1 MAQSVTWEQ
10 ALEILKELK
19 ENTAYHIV
27 AQLRQKRLNKLS
39 QKTKAISCSNTTV
52 MNILNKI

>member
-19 ENTAYHIV
+19 EKYSLSYCGPATPEEAEQVV
-27 AQLRQKRLNKLS
+27 A
-39 QKTKAISCSNTTV
+39 KTMVISCSNITV

>member
-19 ENTAYHIV
+19 EKYSLLWPSYA
-27 AQLRQKRLNKLS
+27 RRG
-39 QKTKAISCSNTTV
+39 
-52 MNILNKI
+52 